1 MTTVGREVSNALV
14 SAIRTVVCIRRS
26 TRGRSP
32 MTAAALDHR
41 LQRNRNRDT
50 SSEDGR
56 SHKGMSRALSHQ
68 NDVVPNC
75 LDHVAVEAQG
85 LF

>member
-1 MTTVGREVSNALV
+1 
-14 SAIRTVVCIRRS
+14 
-26 TRGRSP
+26 

-41 LQRNRNRDT
+41 LQRNRNRDA